1 MSWFRNLF
9 KKKRLPA
16 RDHIGRFL
24 SNDKGEMLFTDSPV
38 KEIEKARAKSLKRDE
53 DMLRA
58 TIALSLKDKK
68 SSNCGCGGNCKCG
81 EKKVDLTKKPSPK
94 KASADKKNPPKKK

>member
-1 MSWFRNLF
+1 MSWFRNPF

-24 SNDKGEMLFTDSPV
+24 SNDKGEMLYTDSP
-38 KEIEKARAKSLKRDE
+38 KEEIEKAKAKSLRRDE

-68 SSNCGCGGNCKCG
+68 SSTCGCDVSIKKCAC
-81 EKKVDLTKKPSPK
+81 SPK
-94 KASADKKNPPKKK
+94 SAPTKRASADKKTPPKKK